1 MSVLHRCGE
10 ILAHSLQNFSFFN
23 SATMEGFFV
32 LFLFFLFFTMNDLF
46 KVIPKILKLIFFT
59 TE

>member
-32 LFLFFLFFTMNDLF
+32 LFFLIFTMNDLF

>member
-10 ILAHSLQNFSFFN
+10 ILAHSLQNFSFFKFSHN
-23 SATMEGFFV
+23 GGVFCFVFVFFI
-32 LFLFFLFFTMNDLF
+32 FTMNDLF